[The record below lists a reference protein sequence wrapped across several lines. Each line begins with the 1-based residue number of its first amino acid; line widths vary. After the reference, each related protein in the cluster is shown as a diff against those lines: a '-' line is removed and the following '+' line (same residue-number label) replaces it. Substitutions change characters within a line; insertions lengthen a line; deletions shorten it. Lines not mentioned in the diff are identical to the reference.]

1 MDWDFDYVR
10 NSFKCFPP
18 IKHAFS
24 HNVWLMKSYLD
35 PFWQARAFVVS
46 NLITFLI
53 IIYNITKDSQQWM
66 DVFLAYMQYRSTVYA
81 AANSTSIIVSL
92 FLMCRNFFFL
102 IWLIIYVHCTNPT
115 IVTQDTRLS
124 YCSAITIFL
133 VFDNVFF
140 R

>member
-1 MDWDFDYVR
+1 MDWDFDYVC

-102 IWLIIYVHCTNPT
+102 NLINHIRTLHQSFDRY
-115 IVTQDTRLS
+115 TRHAFELL
-124 YCSAITIFL
+124 FG
-133 VFDNVFF
+133 DNDFF
-140 R
+140 SVW

>member
-1 MDWDFDYVR
+1 MDWDFDYVC

-24 HNVWLMKSYLD
+24 HNVWLMKRYLD

-46 NLITFLI
+46 NLITILI
-53 IIYNITKDSQQWM
+53 IIYNIQKILNNDWM
-66 DVFLAYMQYRSTVYA
+66 FFLAYMQYRSTVYA
-81 AANSTSIIVSL
+81 ATNSTSIIVSL
-92 FLMCRNFFFL
+92 FLMCRNFFFQ
-102 IWLIIYVHCTNPT
+102 IWLIIYEHCTNPS